1 MEVLRSI
8 PQLEALR
15 DEWNALADL
24 QGHALLRHE
33 WTLSAARTLHGPQD
47 LAVVVRR
54 SGGRLDAVA
63 PLARVT
69 GSPVERLEFIGAE
82 ALYEPTGFLT
92 RDARAREALLGD
104 LVRLRRPLMLRRL
117 PGGDETSDLRR
128 IGSGRGMLVVKH
140 TAPAL
145 AVPIAN
151 GGPEPLAQLPGKL
164 RYDVKRART
173 RAAEHGAVSVEMTAP
188 REHEADAALD
198 AFMTVEASGWK
209 GRNGSAMS
217 MNPKIQSFF
226 RTFCRLSAAAG
237 TLRVAYLRAGSTLAA
252 VQLGIDVY
260 ERRWVLKIGYDEAM
274 ARCSPGLLLTAEA
287 IADAHRRGLRSYE
300 FLGSAE
306 AWEERWRPEQRPCVV
321 AAFYPWSVRG
331 GMSASMDIADAVWK
345 RIRPAQRLSM
355 EAATS

>member
-15 DEWNALADL
+15 DEWNALADS

-33 WTLSAARTLHGPQD
+33 WTLSAAKALHGPHD

-63 PLARVT
+63 PLARVS
-69 GSPVERLEFIGAE
+69 GSRVERLEFIGAE
-82 ALYEPTGFLT
+82 ALYEPTGLLA

-104 LVRLRRPLMLRRL
+104 LVRLRTPLMLRRL
-117 PGGDETSDLRR
+117 PGGDEIADLRR
-128 IGSGRGMLVVKH
+128 ISSGRGVLVVKN

-145 AVPIAN
+145 AVPLTT

-173 RAAEHGAVSVEMTAP
+173 RAAEQGAVHVDMTAP

-198 AFMTVEASGWK
+198 TFMRVEASGWK
-209 GRNGSAMS
+209 GRNRSAMV
-217 MNPKIQSFF
+217 MNPRTHGFF
-226 RTFCRLSAAAG
+226 RTFCRLSAALG
-237 TLRVAYLRAGSTLAA
+237 TLRVAYLRIGGSVAA
-252 VQLGIDVY
+252 VQIGLDAY
-260 ERRWVLKIGYDEAM
+260 DRRWVLKIGYDEAM

-287 IADAHRRGLRSYE
+287 ITDAHRRGLRSYE

-345 RIRPAQRLSM
+345 RIRPAHPRTL